1 MSKIT
6 FLFDPQPEE
15 CSQYVLKSL
24 VNLSLSILIKKV
36 LIKKSIIQDL
46 FHLFFPSFPSGQDNM
61 CRALKTVLMEVI
73 PVKDLEIIQNVA
85 KW

>member
-24 VNLSLSILIKKV
+24 VNLSLSILIKKD

-46 FHLFFPSFPSGQDNM
+46 FY
-61 CRALKTVLMEVI
+61 
-73 PVKDLEIIQNVA
+73 
-85 KW
+85 

>member
-6 FLFDPQPEE
+6 FLIDPQPEE

-24 VNLSLSILIKKV
+24 VNLSLSVLIKKA

-46 FHLFFPSFPSGQDNM
+46 FHYFFPSLPSDM
-61 CRALKTVLMEVI
+61 CSALKEVLMNVI
-73 PVKDLEIIQNVA
+73 SVKDFERIQKVD

>member
-24 VNLSLSILIKKV
+24 VNLSLSVLIIKALIKRV
-36 LIKKSIIQDL
+36 
-46 FHLFFPSFPSGQDNM
+46 
-61 CRALKTVLMEVI
+61 
-73 PVKDLEIIQNVA
+73 
-85 KW
+85 

>member
-24 VNLSLSILIKKV
+24 VNLSLSV
-36 LIKKSIIQDL
+36 LIIK
-46 FHLFFPSFPSGQDNM
+46 
-61 CRALKTVLMEVI
+61 AVI
-73 PVKDLEIIQNVA
+73 KRV
-85 KW
+85 

>member
-15 CSQYVLKSL
+15 FCQYVLKSL
-24 VNLSLSILIKKV
+24 VNLSLSVLIKKGSYKKEYNIRSFSLIFFLSLSTFNLDPGCLMLKAILHKDLELIKKV
-36 LIKKSIIQDL
+36 
-46 FHLFFPSFPSGQDNM
+46 
-61 CRALKTVLMEVI
+61 
-73 PVKDLEIIQNVA
+73 A